1 MNWKKDRK
9 NVWIII
15 LNQFENSTDSLWSS
29 GFFTF
34 QKIFHFDWWIVKIIT
49 TTTTTKKQHELFFGW
64 TKKNRNINK
73 KTQHNNVWINCL
85 KAKNL
90 MRIQSFDM
98 CVCLFSVWSENGAK
112 PLFNFHNEF
121 SMLVTIGVRFNAT
134 LICLRGGS
142 SMHVLNTK
150 HSVMNEQTLTTWNLQ
165 YNTAYGNLLT
175 LIGLKI
181 SSFISFVLICFS
193 S

>member
-1 MNWKKDRK
+1 MIQLLFYISKNISFWLVDRK
-9 NVWIII
+9 NH
-15 LNQFENSTDSLWSS
+15 NNNYNY
-29 GFFTF
+29 
-34 QKIFHFDWWIVKIIT
+34 KKT
-49 TTTTTKKQHELFFGW
+49 TQTFFGW

-98 CVCLFSVWSENGAK
+98 CVCLFSVWSENDAK

-150 HSVMNEQTLTTWNLQ
+150 HSVMNEQTLTMWNLQ

-181 SSFISFVLICFS
+181 SSFISFVLICFPS
-193 S
+193 